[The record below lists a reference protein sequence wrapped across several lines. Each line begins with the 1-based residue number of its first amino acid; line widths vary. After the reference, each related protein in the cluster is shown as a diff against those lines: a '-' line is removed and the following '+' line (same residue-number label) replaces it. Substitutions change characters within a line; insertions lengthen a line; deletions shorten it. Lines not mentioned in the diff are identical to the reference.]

1 MGLKHWQ
8 HFRDAFDKRYFDVL
22 APDLVQNI
30 SSMDQEGFLSLPHMI
45 FFAQDTSLLHLF
57 VDTILKRV
65 FKTITFTKQNVELEV
80 ACNSTKHIVKYKHSN
95 IHNEVDMEVV
105 SNGQRQFLMEF
116 IHKHISMTRTI
127 APGITKRIVVIHSM
141 EKCQHQFAMRKMLE
155 TCAQN
160 VLFIMTAK
168 SIQSVNE
175 ALQSRAMCINA
186 SVSHKQFETF
196 FEMFVEEQD
205 IDEAE
210 IDRNDGT
217 TYTILNLGAGNQ
229 DDGLEKCAREHVAM
243 LLMNNPALD
252 LYKVI
257 VANRE
262 FAYKMLHYQTPCAR
276 LFKHVINACCV
287 NKLPKGRLVKVLALA
302 AELEHKSILMSKPS
316 MLVERLMLE
325 VWRHGQKL

>member
-1 MGLKHWQ
+1 MGLKHWR
-8 HFRDAFDKRYFDVL
+8 HFRDEFDKCYFDVL

-30 SSMDQEGFLSLPHMI
+30 ASMDVEGFLSLPHI
-45 FFAQDTSLLHLF
+45 VLFAQDASLLHLF
-57 VDTILKRV
+57 VDTILRRV
-65 FKTITFTKQNVELEV
+65 FKNHSLTKQNAELEV
-80 ACNSTKHIVKYKHSN
+80 ACNSTKHVVKYKHSSV
-95 IHNEVDMEVV
+95 HNEVDMEVV

-127 APGITKRIVVIHSM
+127 APGVSKRIVVIHSM

-186 SVSHKQFETF
+186 SVSNTRFDAFFET
-196 FEMFVEEQD
+196 FVEEQG
-205 IDEAE
+205 IDQAE

-229 DDGLEKCAREHVAM
+229 DDGLEKCVRDHVSM
-243 LLMNNPALD
+243 LLTPPAPD

-257 VANRE
+257 ISNRE
-262 FAYKMLHYQTPCAR
+262 FAYKMLHYQAPCAR
-276 LFKHVINACCV
+276 IFKHVVNACCG
-287 NKLPKGRLVKVLALA
+287 NKLPKGRLVKVLSLA
-302 AELEHKSILMSKPS
+302 ADLEHKAIMMSKPS
-316 MLVERLMLE
+316 MLVERLLLE